1 MSCPTG
7 STASATM
14 ASSPM
19 PTGPPISHWPD
30 GSSAHPTQPRRRKRP
45 MALKVLKPTKS
56 GTLVLAAAGVWSS
69 SRSSNPA
76 ASRDCGPFQQS
87 ASTAHDQHAPFVIPH
102 HCTAATPT
110 SHRQRPRS
118 AHSNCQRRLPP
129 PKTQIIQH
137 RITVPVAPTVLKT
150 TLAALALPSFPIE
163 SQKSDQTPAPNPHS
177 LTPAPVR
184 NPPRFPPSRLFGRLL
199 PGLPSRPRLAGIRKP
214 LTIADLP
221 ALAPEWEDRPIADIS
236 TRFLH

>member
-1 MSCPTG
+1 MCCPTG
-7 STASATM
+7 FTASATM

-56 GTLVLAAAGVWSS
+56 ATLLLAAAGVWSS

-87 ASTAHDQHAPFVIPH
+87 ASTAHDQHATFVIPH

-184 NPPRFPPSRLFGRLL
+184 NPPRFPPSRLFRRLPL
-199 PGLPSRPRLAGIRKP
+199 CLPSRPRLAGIRKP
-214 LTIADLP
+214 LTKAAGPRIGLEQAM
-221 ALAPEWEDRPIADIS
+221 DRLGLQS
-236 TRFLH
+236 CTLRE

>member
-1 MSCPTG
+1 MSCPTV
-7 STASATM
+7 STAFGTTVC
-14 ASSPM
+14 SPM
-19 PTGPPISHWPD
+19 PTGPPISHWPA
-30 GSSAHPTQPRRRKRP
+30 SCSAYPTQPRRRKRP
-45 MALKVLKPTKS
+45 VALKLLKPTKS

-76 ASRDCGPFQQS
+76 AGRDCGPFQQS
-87 ASTAHDQHAPFVIPH
+87 VSTAHDQHAPFAIPH

-129 PKTQIIQH
+129 RKTQIIQH

-163 SQKSDQTPAPNPHS
+163 SQKSDQTPAPHPHS

-199 PGLPSRPRLAGIRKP
+199 PCLPSRPRLAGIRKP
-214 LTIADLP
+214 LTMHPKTLND
-221 ALAPEWEDRPIADIS
+221 S
-236 TRFLH
+236 G